1 MRGFIAQHTEFTIA
15 EKRFTVVDG
24 DACIRMKI
32 IEPAEH
38 TGCWIS
44 DKDHIVQSLAE
55 DVEDARA
62 VELQRRTLVRLAR
75 KQKAAASG
83 STAGSAN
90 SSSSRQ
96 SYIGGKMDVS
106 AETSFLLNGNQ
117 RHAQVR
123 IDKRYAIFTEC
134 RTCDVIYDVRLF

>member
-1 MRGFIAQHTEFTIA
+1 LRGFIAQHTEFTIA

-24 DACIRMKI
+24 DACIRMQI

-38 TGCWIS
+38 AGCWIS

-75 KQKAAASG
+75 KQKASAYG

-90 SSSSRQ
+90 SSSRQ
-96 SYIGGKMDVS
+96 SYISGKMDVS

-123 IDKRYAIFTEC
+123 IDTCYAIFAEW
-134 RTCDVIYDVRLF
+134 RTCDVVYDVRLF

>member
-1 MRGFIAQHTEFTIA
+1 LYSYCSPLRGFIAQYALFTIV

-32 IEPAEH
+32 VEPAEH
-38 TGCWIS
+38 AGCWIS

-75 KQKAAASG
+75 KQKAAASETGG
-83 STAGSAN
+83 SGSSGAV
-90 SSSSRQ
+90 SASSSRH
-96 SYIGGKMDVS
+96 SYISGKMDVS
-106 AETSFLLNGNQ
+106 AETSFLLSGNQ
-117 RHAQVR
+117 RHAQVGP
-123 IDKRYAIFTEC
+123 
-134 RTCDVIYDVRLF
+134 DVCYSAA